1 MMELDLIEVIRIVM
15 KNRRL
20 IIFIVSIAMV
30 AAITYSMLAPMIW
43 SSEAVFYARSNRS
56 LELTQ
61 SASSMSKM
69 IKDLVESS
77 AQDEAMACVNIMKS
91 RSFTEEVIRRYSLI
105 DYFKLTDPDSLANM
119 DDALEKIPRVVFI
132 NYDEDEN
139 LVYVRIETKSKALSR
154 NIADFYVTRL
164 EDYLKHSRMV
174 KGRTNRIYLEQR
186 VNELWTT
193 IDSLQTAI
201 SQFQTEHKAVNLRE
215 QSSQLVLQYS
225 DLIASKMKLEVD
237 LVLAKTNYDANSPI
251 VKDLELRLATLG
263 EQISKLEKADTDALY
278 PFRLD
283 MAQLP
288 SLSARMAMMQLQY
301 DVMRVVYDYV
311 RPQYDAAILEELQNL
326 PHLEIL
332 DQPRESGRRVKPRR
346 GVICIVTLIMAS
358 FLSIV
363 LAVYKELF
371 ASQSARLSE
380 LKASL
385 K

>member
-1 MMELDLIEVIRIVM
+1 
-15 KNRRL
+15 
-20 IIFIVSIAMV
+20 
-30 AAITYSMLAPMIW
+30 
-43 SSEAVFYARSNRS
+43 
-56 LELTQ
+56 
-61 SASSMSKM
+61 
-69 IKDLVESS
+69 
-77 AQDEAMACVNIMKS
+77 
-91 RSFTEEVIRRYSLI
+91 
-105 DYFKLTDPDSLANM
+105 
-119 DDALEKIPRVVFI
+119 
-132 NYDEDEN
+132 
-139 LVYVRIETKSKALSR
+139 
-154 NIADFYVTRL
+154 
-164 EDYLKHSRMV
+164 
-174 KGRTNRIYLEQR
+174 
-186 VNELWTT
+186 
-193 IDSLQTAI
+193 
-201 SQFQTEHKAVNLRE
+201 
-215 QSSQLVLQYS
+215 
-225 DLIASKMKLEVD
+225 MKLEVD

-326 PHLEIL
+326 PQLEIL